1 MTFEESIKELDA
13 IVEKLESGKMSI
25 DDSLDLY
32 SKGMKLCVQCNQK
45 LTEVKGKIALLEQ
58 NSEGFIEKPVEV
70 E

>member
-32 SKGMKLCVQCNQK
+32 SKGIKLCVQCNQK

>member
-25 DDSLDLY
+25 DDSLNLY